1 MVIDGFVSALS
12 FVTSGVPQGTVFG
25 SILFNLLI
33 NDIVEVVSPG
43 TEIRLFAD
51 DCICYR
57 KVSSIVGSE
66 ILQLDIDRLAVWADT
81 WLMDFALSKC
91 KTMWVST
98 KTCNNILYMYLYH
111 FKGAALDSVK
121 EATYLG
127 ITITHNLHW
136 NKHVADITRNTNQI
150 LGLLRGN
157 LYFCDQNTKEAV
169 YVGLVRPILEY
180 ASAIWDPPTQN
191 LIQELKKVQR
201 WAVQFVTSDY
211 LNYEGEQLHVTY

>member
-1 MVIDGFVSALS
+1 
-12 FVTSGVPQGTVFG
+12 
-25 SILFNLLI
+25 
-33 NDIVEVVSPG
+33 
-43 TEIRLFAD
+43 
-51 DCICYR
+51 
-57 KVSSIVGSE
+57 
-66 ILQLDIDRLAVWADT
+66 
-81 WLMDFALSKC
+81 
-91 KTMWVST
+91 
-98 KTCNNILYMYLYH
+98 MYLYH
-111 FKGAALDSVK
+111 LKGAALDSVK

-201 WAVQFVTSDY
+201 RAVQFVTSDY
-211 LNYEGEQLHVTY
+211 LNYEEGTITRHLLKLGWKPLRDRRDAATLHMYVFSTKDLTNR